1 MTSPG
6 LATGENLTPRQI
18 RCPRGCGARTY
29 RLFIDGDWIEPSK
42 GGYAVVNPATE
53 AVVAEAPEAGVDQVS
68 DAVAAARAAF
78 PAWSRRPATERAELL
93 DRLADAFE
101 RRIPDLVPLV
111 QAETGA
117 TMRVA

>member
-1 MTSPG
+1 MS
-6 LATGENLTPRQI
+6 ADE
-18 RCPRGCGARTY
+18 AF
-29 RLFIDGDWIEPSK
+29 RLFIGGDWVDPAK

-53 AVVAEAPEAGVDQVS
+53 AVVAEAPEAGVDQIS

-78 PAWSRRPATERAELL
+78 PAWSQRPASERAELL
-93 DRLADAFE
+93 TALANTFE

-117 TMRVA
+117 TMRVARTL